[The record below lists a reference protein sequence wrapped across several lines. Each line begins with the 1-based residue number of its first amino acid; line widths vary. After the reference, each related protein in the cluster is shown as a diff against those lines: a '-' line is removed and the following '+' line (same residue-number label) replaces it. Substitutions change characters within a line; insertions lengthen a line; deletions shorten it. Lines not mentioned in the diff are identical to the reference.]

1 MTRDPG
7 QQTAADMAHVFEDEE
22 KARERDERNKVK
34 ISNTEVIENLGQSN
48 LVICDKTGTLTT
60 N

>member
-1 MTRDPG
+1 
-7 QQTAADMAHVFEDEE
+7 MAHCFEDPE
-22 KARERDERNKVK
+22 KARERQELNKVK